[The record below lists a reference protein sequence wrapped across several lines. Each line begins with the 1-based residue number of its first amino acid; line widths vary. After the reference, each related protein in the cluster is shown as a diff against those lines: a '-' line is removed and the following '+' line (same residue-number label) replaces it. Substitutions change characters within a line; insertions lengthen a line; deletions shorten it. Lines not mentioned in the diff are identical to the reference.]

1 MVIPT
6 LTLLDRAIERIRG
19 IPDSAVRDAYY
30 RALKSSV
37 VWEGVEDGKL
47 PTSAEDIV
55 AIVGVD
61 ASVLK
66 DNLILLSK
74 RDVAEYA
81 HELGSSKTLA
91 SIRKGLTE
99 STYQRQFGRDR
110 CVVRNARMLL
120 MGYAEARMYLGV
132 RTRGQVPKL

>member
-1 MVIPT
+1 M
-6 LTLLDRAIERIRG
+6 
-19 IPDSAVRDAYY
+19 
-30 RALKSSV
+30 
-37 VWEGVEDGKL
+37 WEGVEDGKL